1 MDIKILHEDSN
12 LLILD
17 KPARVL
23 VHPTQ
28 ANETNTLVD
37 FLIEKYPE
45 VKNLDWPDITRIGV
59 VHRLDKD
66 TSGVIVM
73 VKNPDMLDKLQSQF
87 KDREVQKTY
96 LALVLG
102 KVEKEGKVEA
112 AIERGDAGTQKVID
126 FTYSFDKK
134 TARPAITFYKPIE
147 YYRFNDNDLTLLEVQ
162 PKTGRMHQIRTHL
175 KYLGF
180 PIIGDPLYNIKP
192 SRQIS
197 KKLDLNRQF
206 LHAEKLEFTY
216 PITNEKMI
224 FESKLHDDL
233 QNVLDKLK

>member
-1 MDIKILHEDSN
+1 MNIKIIFSDDN
-12 LLILD
+12 LLVLD
-17 KPARVL
+17 KPAGIL

-28 ANETNTLVD
+28 ANENNTLVN

-45 VKNLDWPDITRIGV
+45 VKNLDWPDMTRIGV

-73 VKNPDMLDKLQSQF
+73 AKNPEILAKLQSQF
-87 KDREVQKTY
+87 KDREIQKTY

-102 KVEKEGKVEA
+102 KIEKDGKIEA
-112 AIERGDAGTQKVID
+112 AIERGEAGTQKVID

-134 TARPAITFYKPIE
+134 TARPAITFYKPIK
-147 YYRFNDNDLTLLEVQ
+147 YYRYDNNDLTLLEVQ

-180 PIIGDPLYNIKP
+180 PIIGDSLYNIKP

-197 KKLDLNRQF
+197 KKLNLNRQF
-206 LHAEKLEFTY
+206 LHAEKLEFIH
-216 PITNEKMI
+216 PMTNKKI
-224 FESKLHDDL
+224 NFESELPDNL
-233 QNVLDKLK
+233 QNILNNIS

>member
-1 MDIKILHEDSN
+1 MNIKIILDEDN
-12 LLILD
+12 LLVLD
-17 KPARVL
+17 KPAGIL
-23 VHPTQ
+23 VHPTL
-28 ANETNTLVD
+28 ANEKNTLVD
-37 FLIEKYPE
+37 FLVEKYPE
-45 VKNLDWPDITRIGV
+45 IKNLDWPDITRIGV

-73 VKNPDMLDKLQSQF
+73 AKNPEVLAKLQAQF
-87 KDREVQKTY
+87 KDREIQKTY

-112 AIERGDAGTQKVID
+112 AIERGNAGMQKVID

-134 TARPAITFYKPIE
+134 TARPAVTFYKPIK
-147 YYRFNDNDLTLLEVQ
+147 YYRFSNNDLTLLEVQ

-197 KKLDLNRQF
+197 KDLNLDRQF
-206 LHAEKLEFTY
+206 LHAKKLEFID

-224 FESKLHDDL
+224 FESELPDNL